1 MRKCRHCFDDV
12 CTEEEANDAG
22 SLIEALKRIA
32 AQQRETMRSK
42 AGCVVDL
49 DTWLLCEHE
58 PCYDVLLSTA
68 VSELQSSDATES
80 SRALYDGVVSR
91 LLDRVRRRLLTP
103 AEQND
108 ADELI
113 KRRYATG
120 LAVDSGELIG
130 CLSVLGSTEFY
141 RYLAVAKLVVGRL
154 GQVERWDNMIE
165 EDVPAELG

>member
-32 AQQRETMRSK
+32 AQQRETMRSQ
-42 AGCVVDL
+42 AGSVVDL
-49 DTWLLCEHE
+49 DTWLWSVHE
-58 PCYDVLLSTA
+58 PCYDVLLRTA
-68 VSELQSSDATES
+68 VSQSQSSDATES

-91 LLDRVRRRLLTP
+91 LLDRVRRRLLSP

-113 KRRYATG
+113 KRRDDTG
-120 LAVDSGELIG
+120 LAVDSEELIG
-130 CLSVLGSTEFY
+130 GLSVFGSTEYY
-141 RYLAVAKLVVGRL
+141 RYLAVAKLVLRRL